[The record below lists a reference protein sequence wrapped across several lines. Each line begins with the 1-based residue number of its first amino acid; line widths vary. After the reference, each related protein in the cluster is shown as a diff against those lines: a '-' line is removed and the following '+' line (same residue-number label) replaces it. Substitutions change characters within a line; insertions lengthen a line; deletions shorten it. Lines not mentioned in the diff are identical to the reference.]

1 MGSKKEIGGV
11 VLAFG
16 GFVFLVMSV
25 KGTWGNVWGA
35 LTGKKL
41 AASSSTSSAPGF
53 PGTGTQMTAYRL
65 PTGVIPSAPTSSGG
79 GSMQTAPLP
88 ASPQGR
94 NV

>member
-1 MGSKKEIGGV
+1 MGGV

-41 AASSSTSSAPGF
+41 TASTSASSSAPGF
-53 PGTGTQMTAYRL
+53 PGTTQLTAYKL

-79 GSMQTAPLP
+79 SSMQTAPLAP
-88 ASPQGR
+88 GH